1 MIDERDGAEL
11 TMAGIDPAMNS
22 AIAAAVSSARERWQL
37 CRVLK
42 EIQQR
47 YLDGTATDDDARR
60 YRIARLAVSFQGSPG
75 RVPHLPVA
83 VDLMLAAR
91 AALEVEL
98 MVGSEVAAGP
108 EVAGPAVA

>member
-1 MIDERDGAEL
+1 VVDERDGAEL
-11 TMAGIDPAMNS
+11 TMSGADPAMDS
-22 AIAAAVSSARERWQL
+22 AISAAISSARDRWRL

-60 YRIARLAVSFQGSPG
+60 YRMARLAVSFHGSAG

-83 VDLMLAAR
+83 VDLMLATR

-98 MVGSEVAAGP
+98 MVGSEVA
-108 EVAGPAVA
+108 GPAVA